1 MIASIMQPTFMPWLG
16 YFNIIK
22 SSDIFVFL
30 DDVQFEKRSWQQ
42 RNKILINKKEGYLTI
57 PTISKSRFNQKINEV
72 IMDNDQ
78 QWKIKHIKTLKN
90 NYSKHEY
97 FDETFSIINAIYQ
110 NNYEKLLD
118 LNVNF
123 IKSVLN
129 FLSIE
134 TKIIFSSQFNLS
146 SSKEN
151 RILEL
156 CKIIKAKKYI
166 SPIGSKIYLK
176 DGEIFKKNNIE
187 LEYIDYQYKVYKQ
200 KKIEKFV
207 PRLSVIDAMFNLGKN
222 TIEIL

>member
-1 MIASIMQPTFMPWLG
+1 MIVSIMQPTFLPWLG
-16 YFNIIK
+16 YFHLMVK
-22 SSDIFVFL
+22 SDLFILL

>member
-78 QWKIKHIKTLKN
+78 QWKIKHIKTIKN

-129 FLSIE
+129 FLSIQ

-166 SPIGSKIYLK
+166 SPIGSKNYLK

>member
-16 YFNIIK
+16 YFSIIK

-57 PTISKSRFNQKINEV
+57 PAISKNRFNQKINEV
-72 IMDNDQ
+72 TVDNDQ

-97 FDETFSIINAIYQ
+97 FDETFSLINAIYQ
-110 NNYEKLLD
+110 NNYEKLVD
-118 LNVNF
+118 LNVNL
-123 IKSVLN
+123 IKSILN

-166 SPIGSKIYLK
+166 SPVGAKIYLK
-176 DGEIFKKNNIE
+176 DGEIFNKNNIE

-207 PRLSVIDAMFNLGKN
+207 PRLSIIDAMFNLGKE

>member
-1 MIASIMQPTFMPWLG
+1 MQPTFMPWLG

-22 SSDIFVFL
+22 NSDIFVFL

-42 RNKILINKKEGYLTI
+42 RNKILVNKKESYLTI
-57 PTISKSRFNQKINEV
+57 PVMSKSRFNQKINEV
-72 IMDNDQ
+72 IVDNDQ
-78 QWKIKHIKTLKN
+78 QWKIKHMKTLTN
-90 NYSKHEY
+90 SYSKHEY
-97 FDETFSIINAIYQ
+97 FEETFSLINKIYQ
-110 NNYEKLLD
+110 NNYEKLVD
-118 LNVNF
+118 LNVNL
-123 IKSVLN
+123 IKSALN
-129 FLSIE
+129 FLCIN

-151 RILEL
+151 RIIEL

-176 DGEIFKKNNIE
+176 DGEIFNKNNIE
-187 LEYIDYQYKVYKQ
+187 LEYIDYQHKVYKQ

-207 PRLSVIDAMFNLGKN
+207 PRLSIIDAMFNLGKE

>member
-97 FDETFSIINAIYQ
+97 FDQTFSIINAIYQ

>member
-1 MIASIMQPTFMPWLG
+1 MQPTFMPWLG

-30 DDVQFEKRSWQQ
+30 DDVQFKKRSWHQ

-57 PTISKSRFNQKINEV
+57 PAISKSRFNQKINEV

>member
-22 SSDIFVFL
+22 NSDIFIFL

-42 RNKILINKKEGYLTI
+42 RNKILINKKEGYLTV
-57 PTISKSRFNQKINEV
+57 PAISKNRFNQKINEV
-72 IMDNDQ
+72 IVDNDQ
-78 QWKIKHIKTLKN
+78 QWKIKHIKTIKN

-97 FDETFSIINAIYQ
+97 FDETFSLIDALYE

-123 IKSVLN
+123 IRSVLN
-129 FLSIE
+129 FLKIE

-146 SSKEN
+146 SSKDN

-166 SPIGSKIYLK
+166 SPIRSKIYLK
-176 DGEIFKKNNIE
+176 DGEIFNKNNIE
-187 LEYIDYQYKVYKQ
+187 LEYIDYQHKVYKQ

-207 PRLSVIDAMFNLGKN
+207 PRLSIIDAMFNLGKE